1 MKKKLLV
8 LAMAGVMTASLLTA
22 CGGKETA
29 TTTAAVEST
38 VAETTVAETTVAET
52 TEAEATE
59 EAAAAEEDKAFTNF
73 DEYLT
78 WTNKEWSVANDD
90 EKLNAAI
97 AYSVYTTEALSG
109 MTFDDE
115 TKALTIQEMRAAE
128 DIQNVVN
135 QLDATMPSFAD
146 KSLKDFAD
154 TGVAEINKMM
164 EEAAETEAA
173 N

>member
-8 LAMAGVMTASLLTA
+8 LAMAGVLAASVLTA

-29 TTTAAVEST
+29 ATT
-38 VAETTVAETTVAET
+38 VAAETTVAET
-52 TEAEATE
+52 TEAETTEAETAEAETE
-59 EAAAAEEDKAFTNF
+59 EDATSEDKALTNF
-73 DEYLT
+73 DEYLS
-78 WTNKEWSVANDD
+78 WTNKEWSAADGD

-97 AYSVYTTEALSG
+97 AYSVYTTEAIG
-109 MTFDDE
+109 GVAFDDE
-115 TKALTIQEMRAAE
+115 TKALTIQQMRDSE
-128 DIQNVVN
+128 DIQNVVD
-135 QLDATMPSFAD
+135 QLDTTMPSFAD